1 MSRIVVLS
9 GAGIS
14 AESGVKT
21 FRESGGLWEDHDVM
35 EVASIEGW
43 YRNPNVVLEFYN
55 QRRRQLSTVQ
65 PNKAHL
71 FFANLE
77 RIHQVDIVTQNV
89 DDLHE
94 RAGSTNVTH
103 LHGELL
109 KSRCSKFRNLVY
121 DCTGDIHLGDL
132 SEKGHQLR
140 PDIVW
145 FGEEVPKM
153 DQAIELCLKAEVLII
168 IGTSMQVYPAAG
180 LIQYI
185 PNNIPIYFIDPNPN
199 INKSYP
205 NLTIIQETA
214 TAGVEELKRL
224 LT

>member
-14 AESGVKT
+14 AESGVKI
-21 FRESGGLWEDHDVM
+21 FRESGGFWEDHDVM

-43 YRNPNVVLEFYN
+43 YRNPNVVLDFYN

-77 RIHQVDIVTQNV
+77 RKHHVDIVTQNV

-94 RAGSTNVTH
+94 RAGSTKVTH

-109 KSRCSKFRNLVY
+109 KSRCSKYRNLVY
-121 DCTGDIHLGDL
+121 ACTGDIHLGDL

-153 DQAIELCLKAEVLII
+153 DQAIELCLKAEILII

-185 PNNIPIYFIDPNPN
+185 QNNIPIYFIDPNPN
-199 INKSYP
+199 IYKSYP
-205 NLTIIQETA
+205 NLTIIQKTA

-224 LT
+224 LN